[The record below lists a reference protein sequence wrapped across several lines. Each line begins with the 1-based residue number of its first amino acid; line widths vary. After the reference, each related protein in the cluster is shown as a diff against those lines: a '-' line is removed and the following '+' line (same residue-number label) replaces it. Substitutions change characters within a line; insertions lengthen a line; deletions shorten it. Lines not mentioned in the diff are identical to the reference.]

1 MNKKEYITPRTE
13 VITLESYLLMEAWS
27 IGISNDPNESIG
39 AGEENDIGAKRDMFD
54 DWGALPGNMWKD

>member
-1 MNKKEYITPRTE
+1 
-13 VITLESYLLMEAWS
+13 MEAWS